1 MNTIP
6 KREIGSRSKEIEV
19 PEGVMKLE
27 DKLVADWQQ
36 PVNRWADLPNSI
48 HNDSV
53 ATKIGM
59 RGGTIPGTV
68 HLNHFVPLIQD
79 LWGMKWYEQG
89 AISMYYTFA
98 TTHKEDVR
106 AVMVNPTPADSTK
119 VDAYVE
125 TPEERIV
132 CKGSLSLG
140 NPVET
145 NYVASLPLEDSP
157 RSELR
162 ILDRM
167 KVGMECP
174 EKDDVVA
181 TEGKGSGAYEGIVVL
196 PTGLFQMLQAGAP
209 TGTLKQAVGF
219 YGATEIRIVKGPIHI
234 DTEYRRVGKVI
245 CVGASP
251 KTEYVWIDSQLID
264 KTTGEVIAEMRQFT
278 RFMKASS
285 ELWR

>member
-1 MNTIP
+1 MAESALNPT
-6 KREIGSRSKEIEV
+6 E
-19 PEGVMKLE
+19 KLYSE
-27 DKLVADWQQ
+27 WQQ

-79 LWGMKWYEQG
+79 TWGMAWYEKG

-106 AVMVNPTPADSTK
+106 AVMVKPALRSEDK
-119 VDAYVE
+119 VDAFVE
-125 TPEERIV
+125 TPEEKIV
-132 CKGSLSLG
+132 CKGSLSVG
-140 NPVET
+140 DSPKP
-145 NYVASLPLEDSP
+145 NYVASLPLEDAP

-167 KVGMECP
+167 KTGMECP
-174 EKDDVVA
+174 ERDDVIA
-181 TEGKGSGAYEGIVVL
+181 TEGKGSGDYEGIVEL
-196 PTGLFQMLQAGAP
+196 PTGLFQMLQTGAP
-209 TGTLKQAVGF
+209 TGTLKKAVGF
-219 YGATEIRIVKGPIHI
+219 YGATEIRTLKGPIRV
-234 DTEYRRVGKVI
+234 DTEYRRVGKVV

-251 KTEYVWIDSQLID
+251 KTEYVWIDSQLLD
-264 KTTGEVIAEMRQFT
+264 KSSGDVVAEMRQFS

-285 ELWR
+285 DLWS